1 MAGYSVFLCAVIARK
16 KLIEKICFQG
26 PLELINIECL

>member
-1 MAGYSVFLCAVIARK
+1 MAGHSVFLCAVIARK

-26 PLELINIECL
+26 PLELINTECL